1 MRAPAD
7 LNFFL
12 FKASEPSL
20 LRISTSSRA
29 QYNIASNPPSEILA
43 QIFGYTLKVLGKYD
57 YDPHSSLVSFLTV
70 NKWWSGVA
78 YGRLYRSISVG
89 SCDATNRARM
99 LRRTLSDDAE
109 IAALVVEL
117 RLAQGSRLGDDGF
130 RDYIAILDLCINL
143 KHVDI
148 FSREFHTLEG
158 CRRALAQK
166 NLISINIRTQNWVSL
181 KVPAFCSTGCL
192 LEMMQGWP
200 DLEKLHIS
208 HVAPSGCTL
217 PVIHNNCCPRLKDI
231 TIDEGKFTPELLPQL
246 PRMTQAVERLHLQ
259 TAWVHEFPASVVFPV
274 VRTWQDSLKWFH
286 YAPKTRLDIHPSH
299 HPHLPHLKYFETN
312 STALPA
318 SYLRIISPNVSTLR
332 YMATIEDFHYITTNL
347 YDSTFLSSLTLFYIY
362 SLPCWSRPF
371 PPPKLPEDD
380 VRSLKKICMQRSIQ
394 LVFQLYPSPRIPS
407 TT

>member
-1 MRAPAD
+1 
-7 LNFFL
+7 LNLIFFFL
-12 FKASEPSL
+12 FKASETSL
-20 LRISTSSRA
+20 LQISTSSHA

-43 QIFGYTLKVLGKYD
+43 QIFGYTLKVLDKYD
-57 YDPHSSLVSFLTV
+57 YSPHSSLVPFLTV

-78 YGRLYRSISVG
+78 YGRLYRSISMG
-89 SCDATNRARM
+89 SRNPANKARM
-99 LRRTLSDDAE
+99 LRRTLLDDPE
-109 IAALVVEL
+109 IAALVIEL

-130 RDYIAILDLCINL
+130 RDYITLLDLCINL

-148 FSREFHTLEG
+148 FSRKFHTLEG
-158 CRRALAQK
+158 CRRALAQR
-166 NLISINIRTQNWVSL
+166 NLISIHIRTEHWVSL
-181 KVPAFCSTGCL
+181 KDPAFCSTGCL

-208 HVAPSGCTL
+208 HVASSGCTL
-217 PVIHNNCCPRLKDI
+217 PVTHNNCCPRLKDI
-231 TIDEGKFTPELLPQL
+231 TISEGKFSAELLLQL

-274 VRTWQDSLKWFH
+274 IRTWQDSLRWLH
-286 YAPKTRLDIHPSH
+286 YAPKTRLDIHPSD

-318 SYLRIISPNVSTLR
+318 SYLPVISPNVSTLR

-347 YDSTFLSSLTLFYIY
+347 YDSTFLSSLTLLYIS
-362 SLPCWSRPF
+362 SLPSWSPRILAPR
-371 PPPKLPEDD
+371 LPEDD
-380 VRSLKKICMQRSIQ
+380 VRSLKKICVQRSIQ
-394 LVFQLYPSPRIPS
+394 LVFELYPITRFPS